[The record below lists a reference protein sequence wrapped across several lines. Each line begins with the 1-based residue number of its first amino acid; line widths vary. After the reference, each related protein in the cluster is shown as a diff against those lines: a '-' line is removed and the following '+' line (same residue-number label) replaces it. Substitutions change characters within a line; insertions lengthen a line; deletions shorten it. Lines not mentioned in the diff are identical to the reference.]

1 MLDLT
6 AEQFAQRALHL
17 NLIDQQHLQAVWSE
31 CGTRNI
37 PAAEFQN
44 ILMRRELLTNYQIER
59 LLKGEKNG
67 FFYGDY
73 KVLYL
78 VGTGSFARVYRAVH
92 KDTGQ
97 IVAIKVLRK
106 RYADSPVE
114 TEKFLRE
121 GRLGATLHH
130 PNIVPIL
137 GVYSER
143 KTYYLV
149 LAFVE
154 GQSLREF
161 VRLRRKVE
169 PLEATEI
176 MAGIISGLHY
186 AAEKGITH
194 RDLKL
199 SNVLISSD
207 GRPQLVDF
215 GLAAVSMGPGEG
227 GYTNSRTIDYAG
239 LEKLTNVRKDDSRSD
254 IFFAGCIYYH
264 LLSGEPPLSDTRDK
278 FQRMN
283 MARFRDVKPIR
294 ELMPDISVQV
304 EHIVM
309 RAMELDVSKRY
320 NRPLEMLV
328 DLQKATKA
336 LAEENQKPASTPA
349 QPTVTSDAPTVM
361 LVESNQAIQNALRSG
376 LKKQGYRVLVIGDPV
391 RAQDRLLKDQNAA
404 QCVVISA
411 ASLGKAAIGLL
422 TNLRKQRMTAKLP
435 VLLMFGKSQKPAQD
449 QFQLDAHTV
458 SVAMPLRMSEVRER
472 LEGMLSMRPPARTE

>member
-59 LLKGEKNG
+59 LLKGEKTG

-97 IVAIKVLRK
+97 VVAIKVLRK

-114 TEKFLRE
+114 TEKFVRE
-121 GRLGATLHH
+121 GELGATLHH

-137 GVYSER
+137 GVHCVR
-143 KTYYLV
+143 RTYFLV

-161 VRLRRKVE
+161 VRLRKTVE

-176 MAGIISGLHY
+176 MAGIISGLSY

-199 SNVLISSD
+199 SNVLISAD

-215 GLAAVSMGPGEG
+215 GLAAVSMGPGES
-227 GYTNSRTIDYAG
+227 GYTNTRTIDYAA
-239 LEKLTNVRKDDSRSD
+239 LEKMTGVRKDDSRSD
-254 IFFAGCIYYH
+254 IYFAGCIYYH
-264 LLSGEPPLSDTRDK
+264 LLSGVPPLSETRDK

-294 ELMPDISVQV
+294 DLIPDIAVQV
-304 EHIVM
+304 EHIVS
-309 RAMELDVSKRY
+309 RAMDLDVSKRY
-320 NRPLEMLV
+320 AKPVEMLV

-336 LAEENQKPASTPA
+336 LAEEGEKPAKPLASGSPSSES
-349 QPTVTSDAPTVM
+349 PSVM
-361 LVESNQAIQNALRSG
+361 LVESNPSIQNALRTG

-391 RAQDRLLKDQNAA
+391 RAQDRLFKDQHAA
-404 QCVVISA
+404 QCVLISA
-411 ASLGKAAIGLL
+411 ASLGKAAIGLFS
-422 TNLRKQRMTAKLP
+422 NLRKHRTTAKLP
-435 VLLMFGKSQKPAQD
+435 VLLMFGKSQKPVQD
-449 QFQLDAHTV
+449 QFQSDTYTV
-458 SVAMPLRMSEVRER
+458 SVGMPLRLSEVYER
-472 LEGMLSMRPPARTE
+472 LEGLLAIRPPARAD